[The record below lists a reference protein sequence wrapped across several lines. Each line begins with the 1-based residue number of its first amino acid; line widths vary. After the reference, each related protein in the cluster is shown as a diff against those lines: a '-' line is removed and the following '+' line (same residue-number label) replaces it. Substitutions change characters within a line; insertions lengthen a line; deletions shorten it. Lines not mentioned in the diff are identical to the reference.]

1 MTGEDLDLV
10 PSTAEQA
17 RFECSPLGNFF
28 NKGVEEDKK
37 VALLKT
43 LKILKI
49 KMKSS

>member
-1 MTGEDLDLV
+1 MTGEGLDLE

-37 VALLKT
+37 EGLLKT

-49 KMKSS
+49 KLKSS

>member
-1 MTGEDLDLV
+1 MTGEDLDLE

-28 NKGVEEDKK
+28 NKGVEDKK
-37 VALLKT
+37 EGLLKT

-49 KMKSS
+49 KLKSS